1 VSAMAPTPK
10 PAALKLLTG
19 RSDGKD
25 SGGRPVNVGPAFRRV
40 APAKPDGLSAAASEH
55 WDEIVPELTRLDLLS
70 PVHVGALVMLCEAF
84 ARWTTARDI
93 RAVEG
98 VLGEN
103 SQGRV
108 RHPAAAE
115 ESSALK
121 DYHRLALEFG
131 LTPSAEQR
139 VGRDAG
145 DGGDG
150 NPFAGPGA

>member
-1 VSAMAPTPK
+1 MPPGPPPQ
-10 PAALKLLTG
+10 PAKLKLIGG
-19 RSDGKD
+19 RTASTD
-25 SGGRPVNVGPAFRRV
+25 SGGRPVNPGPAFRRV
-40 APAKPDGLSAAASEH
+40 APEKPEGLSPAASAH

-70 PVHVGALVMLCEAF
+70 PVHIGALVMLCESF
-84 ARWTTARDI
+84 ARWTAARDI
-93 RAVEG
+93 RKAEG
-98 VLGEN
+98 VLGTN

-139 VGRDAG
+139 VGA
-145 DGGDG
+145 DGSGENG
-150 NPFAGPGA
+150 ANPFAGGSA

>member
-1 VSAMAPTPK
+1 MAPTPK

-19 RSDGKD
+19 KAEGQD

-40 APAKPDGLSAAASEH
+40 APDKPTDLSTVAAAH

-70 PVHVGALVMLCEAF
+70 PVHVGALTMLCEAF
-84 ARWTTARDI
+84 ARWHAAREI
-93 RAVEG
+93 RAAEG
-98 VLGEN
+98 VLGHN

-139 VGRDAG
+139 VAADGG
-145 DGGDG
+145 SGGDG
-150 NPFAGPGA
+150 NPFAGA

>member
-1 VSAMAPTPK
+1 MAAPTPQ
-10 PAALKLLTG
+10 PAALKLLSG
-19 RSDGKD
+19 RGDGKD
-25 SGGRPVNVGPAFRRV
+25 SGGRAVNAGPAFRRV
-40 APAKPDGLSAAASEH
+40 PPAKPEGMSDAASAH

-70 PVHVGALVMLCEAF
+70 PVHVGALLMLCESF
-84 ARWTTARDI
+84 ARWQSARDI
-93 RAVEG
+93 RASEG

-139 VGRDAG
+139 VGG
-145 DGGDG
+145 DGGGENDS
-150 NPFAGPGA
+150 NPFSGSA

>member
-1 VSAMAPTPK
+1 MVAPTPK

-19 RSDGKD
+19 RTEGQD
-25 SGGRPVNVGPAFRRV
+25 SGGRPVNVGPAFRRLSPTKPADLSPV
-40 APAKPDGLSAAASEH
+40 AAEH

-70 PVHVGALVMLCEAF
+70 PVHVGPLVMLCESF
-84 ARWTTARDI
+84 ARWHAAREI
-93 RAVEG
+93 RAAEG

-139 VGRDAG
+139 IGT
-145 DGGDG
+145 DGGGGGDD
-150 NPFAGPGA
+150 NPFAGPA